1 METTPSKRTLLK
13 NSLLRCLI
21 GQPLSWG
28 YRTVTKLRNHL
39 YDKDWIPSTSFPLPI
54 LCIGN
59 LSLGG
64 TGKTPHT
71 EYLIHLLKE
80 KYKTA
85 VLSRGYK
92 RKSQGFICAD
102 KTSTTADIGDEPL
115 QYFKKFDEEISIAVD
130 EDRVH
135 GIRALIQL
143 VAPEVILL
151 DDGFQHRCF
160 RDNYN
165 ILLTEHDQLYCDDAL
180 LPLGTL
186 REDKSNAK
194 RADIIIV
201 TKCSEQLDEKHQKE
215 IIKKLRPEKTQHVF
229 FSSIKYADTL
239 QAKEKKFPLKELE
252 KMHILLVTG
261 IAHAQ
266 PILDFLKSKVSKVI
280 HLNYSDHHTFTT
292 RNYLKIRNLFEKIPT
307 SKIIVTTEKDYMRMD
322 LSQFKDLPVFYL
334 PISIQIYKRKK
345 FNEKILYY
353 VNTTQANHR
362 ISPK

>member
-1 METTPSKRTLLK
+1 MTPSRRTLLK
-13 NSLLRCLI
+13 NSLLRCLV

-28 YRTVTKLRNHL
+28 YRTVTTLRNHL
-39 YDKDWIPSTSFPLPI
+39 YDKAWIPSTSFPLPI

-71 EYLIHLLKE
+71 EYLIRLLKE

-85 VLSRGYK
+85 VLSRGYR
-92 RKSQGFICAD
+92 RKSQGFVWAD
-102 KTSTTADIGDEPL
+102 NTSTTADIGDESL
-115 QYFKKFDEEISIAVD
+115 QYFKKFDGEISVAVD

-143 VAPEVILL
+143 VAPEVVLL
-151 DDGFQHRCF
+151 DDGFQHRCV
-160 RDNYN
+160 RASYN
-165 ILLTEHDQLYCDDAL
+165 ILLTGYDHLYCDDYL

-186 REDKSNAK
+186 REGKENTK

-201 TKCSEQLDEKHQKE
+201 TKCPENLDKKHQEE
-215 IIKKLRPEKTQHVF
+215 IIKQLRPERIQHVF

-239 QAKEKKFPLKELE
+239 RAKEKKLHFKELE

-261 IAHAQ
+261 IADAQ
-266 PILDFLKSKVSKVI
+266 PILDFMKSKVSKI
-280 HLNYSDHHTFTT
+280 IYLNYPDHHAFTNK
-292 RNYLKIRNLFEKIPT
+292 NYSHICNSFAMMQT

-322 LSQFKDLPVFYL
+322 LSQLQDLPVFYL
-334 PISIQIYKRKK
+334 PISIQIYKRKQ
-345 FNEKILYY
+345 FDEKILHH
-353 VNTTQANHR
+353 VDTTQANHR
-362 ISPK
+362 ISSK